1 MRKITISIMITIS
14 ALIISAGLVTGS
26 SVIDAEY
33 FLDQVPEPPIAEPG
47 IPVNVTLGSP
57 VAVAGNESVILV
69 TPTGISI
76 NVVPS
81 ESVEITIDES
91 STNTLGAIP
100 TGLLSIGIYLS
111 IEMNETDVEVDATI
125 SLPYDDSMVEGLDEN
140 SLEFRFYN
148 ELTENWEAVPSSV
161 DLENKI
167 VYGNT
172 THFSSWTVTG
182 TDQAGDHGPPQALP
196 GVPFDITPG
205 TPIAV
210 VGNTSVELVT
220 PNGISVSIIPGESV
234 EITIEEFTENTAGA
248 LPSGKLSLGLYLSIE
263 MNETDVDISATLS
276 LPFTDAD
283 IANLDINSLEFRFY
297 NELTQNWEAVPS
309 TVDLENKVVL
319 GNTDHFSLWTITGD
333 EAIADGEIVEDT
345 SAESALGINMLFL
358 GVISLVAI
366 VTIRKKK

>member
-1 MRKITISIMITIS
+1 MITIS
-14 ALIISAGLVTGS
+14 ALIISVGLVAGS

-33 FLDQVPEPPIAEPG
+33 FLDQEPEVPIAVPG
-47 IPVNVTLGSP
+47 IPVSVTLGSP
-57 VAVAGNESVILV
+57 VAVAGNDSVILV

-100 TGLLSIGIYLS
+100 TDMLSIGIYLS
-111 IEMNETDVEVDATI
+111 IEMNETDVEVDATL
-125 SLPYDDSMVEGLDEN
+125 SLPYDDNMVDGLDEN

-148 ELTENWEAVPSSV
+148 QITENWEAVPSSV
-161 DLENKI
+161 DLENKVVSGI
-167 VYGNT
+167 T
-172 THFSSWTVTG
+172 THFSSWTVLG
-182 TDQAGDHGPPQALP
+182 LSTDQSGDHGPPLALP

-205 TPIAV
+205 SPVAV
-210 VGNTSVELVT
+210 AGNTSVQLVT
-220 PNGISVSIIPGESV
+220 PNGISVSVIPGESV

-263 MNETDVDISATLS
+263 MNDTDVDISATLS

-283 IANLDINSLEFRFY
+283 IANLDVNSLEFRFY

-319 GNTDHFSLWTITGD
+319 GNTDHFSLWTITGT
-333 EAIADGEIVEDT
+333 EVSADGEIVEDT